1 MQKEIK
7 PGTLYFLKGKE
18 EGRGRELIAGL
29 RQAGYR
35 LLIVSPR
42 DPETVMH
49 DLEVSPECVLT
60 LSETVGPYSVDP
72 QNLMVLTD
80 TITKFFELGGKS
92 VLLMED
98 LRLLKQKNEFPR
110 VLRLVGFI
118 YESVALHRGISFI
131 MIDPQGWDE
140 KEMAHLGKE
149 GSIVEE
155 KERIDIGSLR
165 PSAAKTSAVQNV

>member
-29 RQAGYR
+29 RSAGYR

-92 VLLMED
+92 VLPDGGPPPAEA
-98 LRLLKQKNEFPR
+98 EER
-110 VLRLVGFI
+110 V
-118 YESVALHRGISFI
+118 
-131 MIDPQGWDE
+131 PQGP
-140 KEMAHLGKE
+140 AIGRIHL
-149 GSIVEE
+149 
-155 KERIDIGSLR
+155 
-165 PSAAKTSAVQNV
+165 